1 MNKIAS
7 YIIIFFFYS
16 AIGWLIESIYCSIG
30 EKRLINRGF
39 LTGPMCPIYGT
50 GALVMTIFLYNPFT
64 DKPLYVFLLG
74 MIICDLVEYITSFL
88 METLFHAR
96 WWDYTYEFA
105 NIKGRICLKHTL
117 YWGVA
122 SIVFVYLVH
131 PYVDAVISSLNSVV
145 LRYILTVILVIF
157 AIDVI
162 NSFRKALDIRNLLL
176 KLNSMLDTTMT
187 AFNTVKN
194 SITNAY
200 INMQDNV
207 EKQNEK
213 ISGAQN
219 ELICQVQE
227 LLDQFELRFSRS
239 SKADRDKKKYS
250 NRFFHN
256 SFNIEKY
263 ARKQLGKLKSI
274 ADNFNINMNST
285 DGDENEKS

>member
-1 MNKIAS
+1 MDKIAS

-16 AIGWLIESIYCSIG
+16 AVGWLIESTYCSIG

-50 GALVMTIFLYNPFT
+50 GALVMTICLYNPFS

-74 MIICDLVEYITSFL
+74 MVICDLVEYITSLL

-122 SIVFVYLVH
+122 SIAFVYLVH
-131 PYVDAVISSLNSVV
+131 PHVEAIISSLNPVI
-145 LRYILTVILVIF
+145 LRYILIAILVIF
-157 AIDVI
+157 VIDVI
-162 NSFRKALDIRNLLL
+162 NAFRKALDVRNLLL
-176 KLNSMLDTTMT
+176 KLHSLLDT
-187 AFNTVKN
+187 AVSAINTVKN

-200 INMQDNV
+200 MNVQDNV

-219 ELICQVQE
+219 EFICQVQE

-239 SKADRDKKKYS
+239 NKADKDKWKYS

-263 ARKQLGKLKSI
+263 TRKQLSKLKSI
-274 ADNFNINMNST
+274 VENYNKNINNM
-285 DGDENEKS
+285 DGEKNEKS

>member
-1 MNKIAS
+1 MDKIVS

-16 AIGWLIESIYCSIG
+16 AVGWLIESTYCSIG
-30 EKRLINRGF
+30 EKRLINRGY

-50 GALVMTIFLYNPFT
+50 GALVMTICLYKPFA

-74 MIICDLVEYITSFL
+74 MLICDVVEYTTSFL

-117 YWGVA
+117 YWGIA
-122 SIVFVYLVH
+122 SIAFVYLVH
-131 PYVDAVISSLNSVV
+131 PYVDRIINSFNPAV
-145 LRYILTVILVIF
+145 LRYIMIAILVIF
-157 AIDVI
+157 VIDVI
-162 NSFRKALDIRNLLL
+162 NAFRKALDVRNLLL
-176 KLNSMLDTTMT
+176 KLNSVLDTAVT
-187 AFNTVKN
+187 AFHTVKN

-219 ELICQVQE
+219 EVFYQIQE
-227 LLDQFELRFSRS
+227 LLEQFELRFSRS
-239 SKADRDKKKYS
+239 NKADKDKRKYS
-250 NRFFHN
+250 NRLLHN

-263 ARKQLGKLKSI
+263 ARKQIGKLKSI
-274 ADNFNINMNST
+274 VENYSKNYNST
-285 DGDENEKS
+285 EGDENEKG

>member
-1 MNKIAS
+1 MDKIAS

-16 AIGWLIESIYCSIG
+16 AVGWLIESTYCSIG

-50 GALVMTIFLYNPFT
+50 GALVMTICLYNPFA

-74 MIICDLVEYITSFL
+74 MVICDFVEYITSFL

-117 YWGVA
+117 YWGIA
-122 SIVFVYLVH
+122 SIAFVYLVH
-131 PYVDAVISSLNSVV
+131 PHVDAVISSFNPII
-145 LRYILTVILVIF
+145 LRYILIVILIIF
-157 AIDVI
+157 VIDVI
-162 NSFRKALDIRNLLL
+162 HAFRKALDVRNLLL

-187 AFNTVKN
+187 ALNTVKN

-200 INMQDNV
+200 MNMQDNV

-219 ELICQVQE
+219 EFIYQVQE

-239 SKADRDKKKYS
+239 NKADKDKRKYS
-250 NRFFHN
+250 NRFLHN
-256 SFNIEKY
+256 SFHIEKY
-263 ARKQLGKLKSI
+263 ARKQLGKLKS
-274 ADNFNINMNST
+274 AVDNYNRNINNT
-285 DGDENEKS
+285 DGDKNEKS